1 MSMTL
6 RNGLEQF
13 AISLV
18 HKGLNG
24 WKIRGQITPVV
35 PLDAFW
41 SEADPSVVGP
51 LRGVQYVHLV
61 MHKCIMVK
69 VGGKNTRKVCK
80 KQVNLPFKKGHHK
93 FGRMKV
99 KFFSEIGG
107 TSETEGR
114 MHHSLRGDGRPWVPF
129 ARKPHHAGEAYK
141 MEATVVLSLP
151 SEVRFV

>member
-107 TSETEGR
+107 NLKQGGEYIMVSGGWTP
-114 MHHSLRGDGRPWVPF
+114 L
-129 ARKPHHAGEAYK
+129 AG
-141 MEATVVLSLP
+141 SP
-151 SEVRFV
+151 SPANPTMREKRTRWKRR